1 MKYTTFSLI
10 KAAQPLFNGHKPTII
25 NEPLNIF
32 TNPKDL
38 RKQYTQKQLKNI
50 IYITPHISTIHRN
63 NVLQIISNAAD
74 RLIIITPNQINCHWM
89 KLIFN
94 STNAICIMNL
104 PPTDIYGL
112 IIKREWIALTY
123 GISQTPFLK
132 AMGQFGS
139 IVTNQALKEGANQKP
154 LTTKLSLQDD
164 KVINP
169 ASPKSKSETLQVI
182 ASKQRQSKRTSMR
195 RKLPKPSTLEEL
207 GKAESEI
214 NQQINDLKKLAKEA
228 TSDLS
233 EIKIIK
239 KIRSLQSKKSQYR
252 RYYRDNHAS

>member
-10 KAAQPLFNGHKPTII
+10 KAAQPLFNNHKPTII

-38 RKQYTQKQLKNI
+38 RKQYTRKQLKNI
-50 IYITPHISTIHRN
+50 IYITPHISIIHRN
-63 NVLQIISNAAD
+63 NILQVISNEAD
-74 RLIIITPNQINCHWM
+74 RLIMITPNQVNCHWM

-94 STNAICIMNL
+94 STNAVCIMNL

-139 IVTNQALKEGANQKP
+139 IVTNQALEEGANQKP

-169 ASPKSKSETLQVI
+169 TFPKPKRETLQII
-182 ASKQRQSKRTSMR
+182 ASKQRKSK

-214 NQQINDLKKLAKEA
+214 NQQINNLKNQAKST

>member
-32 TNPKDL
+32 ISPKDL

-63 NVLQIISNAAD
+63 NILKVISNAAD
-74 RLIIITPNQINCHWM
+74 RLIMITPNQINCHWM

-94 STNAICIMNL
+94 STNAVCIMNL

-139 IVTNQALKEGANQKP
+139 IVTNQALERGGNQKP

-169 ASPKSKSETLQVI
+169 ASPKPKRKTLQEI
-182 ASKQRQSKRTSMR
+182 ASKQRQSKH
-195 RKLPKPSTLEEL
+195 KLPKPSTLEEL
-207 GKAESEI
+207 GKAEFKI
-214 NQQINDLKKLAKEA
+214 NQQINDLKKLAKET